1 MLLFNKSQRAFITA
15 TGAIMPEQTLEV
27 PAAEGEK
34 LLKMYPYELKDISP
48 KVAENK
54 PDKSAKPEPAKTKI
68 EISETDII
76 KTEEVAQKD
85 IPADAAI
92 VDEVV
97 VTEPHKE
104 TAEEKRLRRAEKKE
118 KKEAKKAL

>member
-27 PAAEGEK
+27 PASEGEK

-48 KVAENK
+48 KVAEVK
-54 PDKSAKPEPAKTKI
+54 PAPQAIKEPTRAV
-68 EISETDII
+68 ISETDII

-85 IPADAAI
+85 IPANAAI
-92 VDEVV
+92 AEEVEI
-97 VTEPHKE
+97 TEPHKE
-104 TAEEKRLRRAEKKE
+104 TAEEKRQKRADKKE

>member
-27 PAAEGEK
+27 PASEGEK

-48 KVAENK
+48 KVAEVK
-54 PDKSAKPEPAKTKI
+54 PAPQAKVEPSRV
-68 EISETDII
+68 EISETDIV

-85 IPADAAI
+85 IPADAVI

-97 VTEPHKE
+97 ITEPHKE
-104 TAEEKRLRRAEKKE
+104 TAEEKRQKRAEKKE
-118 KKEAKKAL
+118 RKEAKKAL